1 MTSKSLSKAVPTP
14 VDMTE
19 RVIEVSGGPVR
30 VRIRGEG
37 TPLLLI
43 NGLGANVAM
52 WTPLVEQLGGFK
64 VITFD
69 APGTGNSY
77 TPLFPYTIAGIA
89 DVASEVLD
97 ALGHQR
103 ADVLGYSLGGA
114 VAQEL
119 AQRYPERVRRLVIV
133 SSSCGAGAVP
143 GSLRAL
149 LAVSTPLRQF
159 TKTGYRLAMNMV
171 NLAPAEKESGIVER
185 QLAKWQREA
194 RPSVR
199 GYMLQMT
206 AFSTFHSLPWLHRVR
221 QPALVLAGAQDRI
234 VPAVNSAI
242 LATYLAD
249 ARLQVFDKWGH
260 YLLHDAS
267 SGAAAT
273 IADFLSAEDHASSSA
288 WTTARTL
295 SQQDLKQFVR
305 EAPRSAHP
313 ASFTS
318 ALVRRL
324 HPVEKDKA

>member
-1 MTSKSLSKAVPTP
+1 MTNESVPTP
-14 VDMTE
+14 VPMTQ
-19 RVIEVSGGPVR
+19 RIINISGGPVR
-30 VRIRGEG
+30 VRIGGEG
-37 TPLLLI
+37 APLLLI
-43 NGLGANVAM
+43 NGLGANVAT

-64 VITFD
+64 VISFD

-77 TPLFPYTIAGIA
+77 TPLFPYTISTIA
-89 DVASEVLD
+89 DVANGVLD

-119 AQRYPERVRRLVIV
+119 ARRHPERVRRLVIV

-143 GSLRAL
+143 GALRAL
-149 LAVSTPLRQF
+149 LAVSTPIRHF
-159 TKTGYRLAMNMV
+159 SKTGYRFAMNMV
-171 NLAPAEKESGIVER
+171 SLAPAEKESGIIEQ
-185 QLAKWQREA
+185 QLAKWQRDA
-194 RPSVR
+194 TPSVR

-206 AFSTFHSLPWLHRVR
+206 AYSTFHSLPWLHRVR
-221 QPALVLAGAQDRI
+221 QPALILAGAQDRI

-242 LATYLAD
+242 LAAYLAD

-273 IADFLSAEDHASSSA
+273 VADFLSAEDHANSSA
-288 WTTARTL
+288 WGSARTV

-313 ASFTS
+313 ASCTS
-318 ALVRRL
+318 GLVRRL
-324 HPVEKDKA
+324 HPVKKGKR

>member
-1 MTSKSLSKAVPTP
+1 VTNEPMP
-14 VDMTE
+14 VLPMTE
-19 RVIEVSGGPVR
+19 RFISISGGPVR
-30 VRIRGEG
+30 VRVRGEG
-37 TPLLLI
+37 APLLLI
-43 NGLGANVAM
+43 NGLGANVAT

-64 VITFD
+64 VISFD

-77 TPLFPYTIAGIA
+77 TPLIPYTVSWIA
-89 DVASEVLD
+89 DVAIGVLD

-119 AQRYPERVRRLVIV
+119 AHRYPERVRRLVLV

-143 GSLRAL
+143 GALRAL
-149 LAVSTPLRQF
+149 LAVSTPMRHF

-171 NLAPAEKESGIVER
+171 SLAPAEKESGIVEQ
-185 QLAKWQREA
+185 QLAKWQRDA
-194 RPSVR
+194 TPSVR

-221 QPALVLAGAQDRI
+221 QPTLVLAGAADRI

-242 LATYLAD
+242 LAAYLAD
-249 ARLQVFDKWGH
+249 ARLRVFDKWGH
-260 YLLHDAS
+260 YLLHDAA

-273 IADFLSAEDHASSSA
+273 VADFLGAEDHATSSA
-288 WTTARTL
+288 WDTARPV

-305 EAPRSAHP
+305 AAPRSAHP
-313 ASFTS
+313 ASCTS
-318 ALVRRL
+318 GLVRRL
-324 HPVEKDKA
+324 HPVKKGKG